1 MRILEYGDND
11 GEAALREVSDSFPK
25 AASPPSSTPVFL
37 VVTPVFNG
45 AKYLDEAI
53 ESVVGQAGDFFI
65 RYHVQ
70 DGGSADGTIDIVRR
84 WYARLAIGDFPIR
97 CAGVQ
102 FTFTSRPDD
111 GMYDAI
117 ASGFRSLEPSS
128 EDVMCWIN
136 ADDRLAPGAMR
147 DVAEIFSDIP
157 HVELAGGR
165 VELID
170 SLGRTTVSGPLMTY
184 PRQTVAAGLHDG
196 RFLPFIQQE
205 GTFWRGALW
214 LRVGGVDAR
223 FRLAGD
229 WDLWRRFAAEV
240 EYYAID
246 AVTGIH
252 RRHSGQLTAEMAA
265 YYQEIDVKTKP
276 ILGAVCAAEREYL
289 EWWRPS
295 RAPDERFTAHTLH
308 RSLSRA
314 WLARAPKALPGPGRH
329 RLLPHDGSWAVISGV
344 DNPEGPFP
352 ALGIDTMSYWT
363 VSKRAVLEIFSSQ
376 AGRRTVSLVV
386 RGMLRGQ
393 VVGVSLAGARLLSHS
408 LRGGFPRAETLLI
421 EYVFDVGPCRIEIEV
436 DRLLETP
443 EGRSLGVL
451 LSDVKFGNASLRWR
465 WLPRAFRNRLN
476 WRAMLRGGK

>member
-1 MRILEYGDND
+1 MRILGYGEND
-11 GEAALREVSDSFPK
+11 GEAALREVSDNLPRALS
-25 AASPPSSTPVFL
+25 SPSAIPVFL

-53 ESVVGQAGDFFI
+53 ESVVSQAGDFFI
-65 RYHVQ
+65 RYHIQ
-70 DGGSADGTIDIVRR
+70 DGGSADETIDIVRR
-84 WYARLAIGDFPIR
+84 WNARLEIGDFPLR

-102 FTFTSRPDD
+102 FTFSSRPDD

-147 DVAEIFSDIP
+147 SVAEIFRDLP

-165 VELID
+165 VKLID
-170 SLGRTTVSGPLMTY
+170 SLGRTTVCGPLTTY

-196 RFLPFIQQE
+196 RFLPSIQQE

-214 LRVGGVDAR
+214 LRVGGVDTR

-265 YYQEIDVKTKP
+265 YYQEIDSKMKS
-276 ILGAVCAAEREYL
+276 ILDRTIATEGEYL
-289 EWWRPS
+289 EWWRPN
-295 RAPDERFTAHTLH
+295 RASDERFTAHATH
-308 RSLSRA
+308 RNLWGQ
-314 WLARAPKALPGPGRH
+314 WLATEPKTLPEPGRR
-329 RLLPHDGSWAVISGV
+329 RLLLHDGSWAVISGV

-352 ALGIDTMSYWT
+352 ALGIDTRCYWT
-363 VSKRAVLEIFSSQ
+363 FSKRATVEIFSSQ
-376 AGRRTVSLVV
+376 AGRRSVSLVV

-393 VVGVSLAGARLLSHS
+393 VVVVSLAGTRLLSHS
-408 LRGGFPRAETLLI
+408 LRGDFPRAETLLI
-421 EYVFDVGPCRIEIEV
+421 EHVFDFGPCRIEIEV

-451 LSDVKFGNASLRWR
+451 LSEVKFGNESPRWR
-465 WLPRAFRNRLN
+465 RLPRAFWNRLN
-476 WRAMLRGGK
+476 PRAMLRGVK